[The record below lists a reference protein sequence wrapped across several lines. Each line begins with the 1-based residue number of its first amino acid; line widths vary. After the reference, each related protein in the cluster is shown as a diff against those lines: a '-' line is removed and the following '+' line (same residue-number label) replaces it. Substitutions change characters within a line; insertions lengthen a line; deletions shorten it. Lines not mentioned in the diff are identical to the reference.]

1 MARPSMANK
10 LRAVADFM
18 KILLARTPNL
28 DAYERSQNQPLLQ
41 EPKYGLDN
49 EQWLTPHSD
58 EGAYGVDSKFNEGH
72 LQSQKELRY
81 EVGRASNRQAVA

>member
-1 MARPSMANK
+1 
-10 LRAVADFM
+10 V

-28 DAYERSQNQPLLQ
+28 DAYERSQNQPILR

-58 EGAYGVDSKFNEGH
+58 EGAYGVDSAFNEGH
-72 LQSQKELRY
+72 TQTRLETDRTLAEHPSVKPLRERELDFAIAN
-81 EVGRASNRQAVA
+81 VQ